1 VIRPTLLALL
11 VLTSCTFG
19 HQDFADLG
27 CITDSEC
34 MELCMPDEPGCD
46 GGPAPVDTLVR
57 I

>member
-1 VIRPTLLALL
+1 VIRTTLLALL